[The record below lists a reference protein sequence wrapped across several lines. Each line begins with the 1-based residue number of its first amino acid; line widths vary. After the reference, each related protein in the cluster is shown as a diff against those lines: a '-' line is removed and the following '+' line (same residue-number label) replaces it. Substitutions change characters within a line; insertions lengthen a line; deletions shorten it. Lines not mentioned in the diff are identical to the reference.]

1 MRVAIFGLG
10 IFGSN
15 VAKSLFEK
23 NHEVIAVDKRKD
35 LVQKAQ
41 EYTTQAIVA
50 DCTERE
56 LLKNLGLDKVDLAI
70 ISLGNNLS
78 ASILLVLYLKEVGVE
93 QIIVKAI
100 NEDHQKILQLVGATK
115 VVFPERDAA
124 IKLAASVDT
133 PNLVDYLPLS
143 EDYQVIEIVAPQAF
157 KDKTLGEL
165 DLRRR
170 YGIQVIA
177 IREGS
182 SEQVNILTSA
192 EFRIKENDML
202 IILGRT
208 EDIEKFKKMAGG

>member
-1 MRVAIFGLG
+1 MRVAVFGLG

-23 NHEVIAVDKRKD
+23 KHEVIAIDRRKD

-70 ISLGNNLS
+70 VSLGSNLS
-78 ASILLVLYLKEVGVE
+78 ASILLVLYLKELGVE

-143 EDYQVIEIVAPQAF
+143 EDYQVMEIVAPQIF
-157 KDKTLGEL
+157 RDKTLGEL

-177 IREGS
+177 VREAG
-182 SEQVNILTSA
+182 SEQVNLLTSA
-192 EFRIKENDML
+192 EFKIKEGDML
-202 IILGRT
+202 IILGHT

>member
-1 MRVAIFGLG
+1 MRVAVFGLG

-23 NHEVIAVDKRKD
+23 KHEVIAIDRRKD

-70 ISLGNNLS
+70 VSLGSNLS
-78 ASILLVLYLKEVGVE
+78 ASILLVLYLKELGVE

-124 IKLAASVDT
+124 IKLAANVDT

-143 EDYQVIEIVAPQAF
+143 EDYQVMEIVAPQAF

-177 IREGS
+177 VREAG
-182 SEQVNILTSA
+182 SEQVNLLTSA
-192 EFRIKENDML
+192 EFKIKEGDML
-202 IILGRT
+202 IILGHT
-208 EDIEKFKKMAGG
+208 TDIEKFKKMAGG

>member
-1 MRVAIFGLG
+1 MRVAVFGLG

-23 NHEVIAVDKRKD
+23 KHEVIAIDRRKD

-70 ISLGNNLS
+70 VSLGSNLS
-78 ASILLVLYLKEVGVE
+78 ASILLVLYLKELGVE

-100 NEDHQKILQLVGATK
+100 NEDHQKILQLVGANK

-143 EDYQVIEIVAPQAF
+143 EDYQVMEIVAPQIF
-157 KDKTLGEL
+157 RDKTLGEL

-177 IREGS
+177 VREAG
-182 SEQVNILTSA
+182 SEQVNLLTSA
-192 EFRIKENDML
+192 EFKIKEGDML
-202 IILGRT
+202 IILGHT

>member
-1 MRVAIFGLG
+1 MRVAVFGLG

-23 NHEVIAVDKRKD
+23 KHEVIAIDRRKD

-70 ISLGNNLS
+70 VSLGSNLS
-78 ASILLVLYLKEVGVE
+78 ASILLVLYLKELGVE

-100 NEDHQKILQLVGATK
+100 NEDHQKILQLVGANK

-143 EDYQVIEIVAPQAF
+143 EDYQVMEIVAPQAF

-177 IREGS
+177 VREAG
-182 SEQVNILTSA
+182 SEQVNLLTSA
-192 EFRIKENDML
+192 EFKIKEGDML

>member
-1 MRVAIFGLG
+1 MRVAVFGLG

-23 NHEVIAVDKRKD
+23 KHEVIAIDRRKD

-70 ISLGNNLS
+70 VSLGSNLS
-78 ASILLVLYLKEVGVE
+78 ASILLVLYLKELGVE

-100 NEDHQKILQLVGATK
+100 NEDHQKILELVGATK

-143 EDYQVIEIVAPQAF
+143 EDYQVMEIVAPQIF
-157 KDKTLGEL
+157 MDKTLGEL

-208 EDIEKFKKMAGG
+208 EDIEKFKKMAAG

>member
-23 NHEVIAVDKRKD
+23 KHEVIAVDRRKD

-50 DCTERE
+50 DCTERD
-56 LLKNLGLDKVDLAI
+56 LLKNLGLDKIDIAI
-70 ISLGNNLS
+70 VSLGNNLS

>member
-23 NHEVIAVDKRKD
+23 NHEVIAIDRRKD